1 MIEQAAWI
9 FTVSFAFIFLKAWQ
23 QLNVIH
29 HQIWWIVPTS
39 FALAACEVFLI
50 VQAAEYGVSWIV
62 FPLGLGA
69 GLGCLA
75 SMTLHRWMRDRSKK
89 P

>member
-1 MIEQAAWI
+1 MIFDGLWI
-9 FTVSFAFIFLKAWQ
+9 FAVSFAFIFLKAWQ

-29 HQIWWIVPTS
+29 HQLWWIVPTS

-50 VQAAEYGVSWIV
+50 VQASAYGVSWIV

-69 GLGCLA
+69 GLGCLC
-75 SMTLHRWMRDRSKK
+75 SMMLHRWMRNRSDK

>member
-1 MIEQAAWI
+1 MIATALWI

-29 HQIWWIVPTS
+29 HQIWWIIPTS
-39 FALAACEVFLI
+39 FALAVCEVFLI

-69 GLGCLA
+69 GIGCLS
-75 SMTLHRWMRDRSKK
+75 SMMLHRWMRDRSKK
-89 P
+89 